1 MGTLC
6 KKSGICLRE
15 LLCLIVLYTAWLQM
29 VPRLFFKSQRR
40 PDCVSIRVPDSTK
53 PPVKEVLANKE
64 RD

>member
-29 VPRLFFKSQRR
+29 VPRHPIAVLCR

-53 PPVKEVLANKE
+53 PTVKWVLANKE